1 MFDRLFRRE
10 RYGAGIPAA
19 LYGAIVAQAR
29 RPALYRD
36 LGVPDT
42 VEGRFEMIL
51 LHLALVLRNLRGPGG
66 RVEPVGQAVFD
77 TFCTE
82 MDRSL
87 REMGVGDLS
96 VGKKM
101 RAVGEAY
108 YGRAA
113 AYEPGLAGGDAAG
126 LAAALARNA
135 YAGLP
140 PQVAAAALAH
150 YMIAADRAIVRHGI
164 EGLLQGTIP
173 FPAPEDYLSAETRA

>member
-1 MFDRLFRRE
+1 MFDRLFRRD
-10 RYGAGIPAA
+10 RHGAGIPAA

-29 RPALYRD
+29 QGALYRD

-51 LHLALVLRNLRGPGG
+51 LHLALVLRNLRGTDG
-66 RVEPVGQAVFD
+66 RVEAAGQAVFD

-96 VGKKM
+96 VGRKM

-113 AYEPGLAGGDAAG
+113 AYEPGLAGADPAG
-126 LAAALARNA
+126 LAAALARNVYGGA
-135 YAGLP
+135 AP
-140 PQVAAAALAH
+140 TVAAAAIAH
-150 YMIAADRAIVRHGI
+150 YMIAADRAIARHGMK
-164 EGLLQGTIP
+164 GLLQGTIP
-173 FPAPEDYLSAETRA
+173 FPAPEDFLPAETSA